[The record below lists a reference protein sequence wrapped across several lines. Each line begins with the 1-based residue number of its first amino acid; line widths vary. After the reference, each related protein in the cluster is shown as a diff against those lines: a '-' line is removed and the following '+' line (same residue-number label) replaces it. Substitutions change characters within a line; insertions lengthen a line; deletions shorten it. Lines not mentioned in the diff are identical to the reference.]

1 MQRIT
6 YYLNNVSLNAAGIV
20 VKSAE
25 GLIELPDLK
34 ERRKGDWKAMNG
46 VVLDTARPFM
56 KERNIKLNCAWLIQ
70 TNGTINN
77 VQAAQKYVRETL
89 LNYGQSVQ
97 LRVQFPTGVLANP
110 LVYNVV
116 QDKGIGFSWKFSGN
130 DILLEF
136 TIALIEPQP
145 TKLVLKS
152 TGESRPSSETTT
164 GHVGHTRLT
173 FNPNGA
179 QFDIDW
185 GDGNSTFD
193 VYGTTAQTVWHA
205 YSDTAD
211 HYVIVSG
218 DIYTATFGTGYK
230 SSDLTEL
237 WNIK

>member
-6 YYLNNVSLNAAGIV
+6 YYLNNVSLNAAGIG

-56 KERNIKLNCAWLIQ
+56 KERTIKLNCAWLIQ

-145 TKLVLKS
+145 TKLVLQYKA
-152 TGESRPSSETTT
+152 TT
-164 GHVGHTRLT
+164 GNLEAALSFTAADGTT
-173 FNPNGA
+173 

-185 GDGNSTFD
+185 GNGSTDFD
-193 VYGTTAQTVWHA
+193 VTATYASSVYTVSKTHVYTNTGT
-205 YSDTAD
+205 Y
-211 HYVIVSG
+211 YIIVSG
-218 DIYTATFGTGYK
+218 DIYKVNSVSQQGTNPNPK
-230 SSDLTEL
+230 LL
-237 WNIK
+237 WTIK